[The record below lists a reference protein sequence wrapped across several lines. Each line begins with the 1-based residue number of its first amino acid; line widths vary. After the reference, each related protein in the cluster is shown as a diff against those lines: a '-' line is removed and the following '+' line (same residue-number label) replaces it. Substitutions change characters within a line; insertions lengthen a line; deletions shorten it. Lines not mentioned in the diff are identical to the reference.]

1 MNSWHQKNQKSATI
15 KFGKSILYPKK
26 NSQLFITRFHLFLNF
41 VFMNKAEVLKEII
54 GQRRSIFPKDY
65 SETEISQEI
74 IEEILHS
81 ATLAPN
87 HKRTKPWRFKIFK
100 GEEKANLAVEMQEI
114 YKASQAPQ
122 VFLEKKYQD
131 IGFKVNKADAVI
143 SIVVNFSG
151 MVPEWEEIA
160 AVSMA
165 VQNMYLTCTANGV
178 GCYWSSPKI
187 VDHLKDSLTIE
198 ENQKCLGLFYM
209 GNVD

>member
-1 MNSWHQKNQKSATI
+1 MNHAE
-15 KFGKSILYPKK
+15 ILK
-26 NSQLFITRFHLFLNF
+26 Q
-41 VFMNKAEVLKEII
+41 II
-54 GQRRSIFPKDY
+54 EQRRSIFPKDY

-74 IEEILHS
+74 LDEILHS

-100 GEEKANLAVEMQEI
+100 GEEKAKLASEIQAI
-114 YKASQAPQ
+114 YKATQPEQ
-122 VFLEKKYQD
+122 TFLEKKYQD
-131 IGFKVNKADAVI
+131 IGFKINKADAVV

-165 VQNMYLTCTANGV
+165 VQNMYLTCTANNI
-178 GCYWSSPKI
+178 GCYWSSPAI
-187 VDHLKDSLTIE
+187 INHLKESLTIE

-209 GNVD
+209 GKVD

>member
-1 MNSWHQKNQKSATI
+1 MNHAE
-15 KFGKSILYPKK
+15 ILK
-26 NSQLFITRFHLFLNF
+26 Q
-41 VFMNKAEVLKEII
+41 II
-54 GQRRSIFPKDY
+54 EQRRSIFPKDY

-74 IEEILHS
+74 LDEILHS

-100 GEEKANLAVEMQEI
+100 GEEKAKLASEMQAI
-114 YKASQAPQ
+114 YKATQPEQ
-122 VFLEKKYQD
+122 TFLEKKYQD
-131 IGFKVNKADAVI
+131 IGFKINKADAVV

-165 VQNMYLTCTANGV
+165 VQNMYLTCTANNI
-178 GCYWSSPKI
+178 GCYWSSPAI
-187 VDHLKDSLTIE
+187 VNHLKESLTIE

-209 GNVD
+209 GNIN